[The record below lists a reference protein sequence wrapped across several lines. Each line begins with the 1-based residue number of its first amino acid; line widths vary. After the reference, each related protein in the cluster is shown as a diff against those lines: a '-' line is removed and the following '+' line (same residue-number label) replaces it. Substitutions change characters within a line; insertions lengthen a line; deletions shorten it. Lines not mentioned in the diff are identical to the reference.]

1 MDDGCA
7 WFLYLEVFSSMPIVL
22 DKRLKKAKKT
32 VTIGSF
38 MFIHPRQEKHACQSE
53 QWHRGTNGLS
63 IDLEQDSS
71 PKSFAKF
78 QCDAMIINDSNA
90 QNELHDKHN
99 TTPMFSCIFM

>member
-1 MDDGCA
+1 MVSLLGG
-7 WFLYLEVFSSMPIVL
+7 FLIHAYCSRQTAE
-22 DKRLKKAKKT
+22 KGKQRLLPF
-32 VTIGSF
+32 GSF

-90 QNELHDKHN
+90 QNELHGKHN